1 MIKGLEASPDV
12 IGSPIHASRQ
22 DLDLVEHPGSQSKG
36 DGSLGPFIRD
46 VPIEDLGR
54 FLRGGCSGSRDWTR
68 SKSADDV
75 PQVHGLKVGL
85 HLVGPKLVIG
95 AIELRDVFV

>member
-1 MIKGLEASPDV
+1 MIKGLEPSPDIV
-12 IGSPIHASRQ
+12 RVSIHAGRQ

-36 DGSLGPFIRD
+36 DGSLGPLIRN
-46 VPIEDLGR
+46 VPIEDLCR
-54 FLRGGCSGSRDWTR
+54 FLRGGDSSSRDWTR

-85 HLVGPKLVIG
+85 HLAGPKLVVG
-95 AIELRDVFV
+95 AIELRNVFV